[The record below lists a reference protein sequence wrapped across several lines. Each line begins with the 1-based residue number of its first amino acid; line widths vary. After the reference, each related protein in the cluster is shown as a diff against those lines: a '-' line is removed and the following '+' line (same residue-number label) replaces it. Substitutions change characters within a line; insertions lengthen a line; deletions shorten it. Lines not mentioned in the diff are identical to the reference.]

1 MKFALVALVAL
12 AASAL
17 AACQSDMTG
26 VSPRTLEAQTPTSH
40 PDVPRGDAYF
50 EQMLDRYDL
59 TNAK

>member
-1 MKFALVALVAL
+1 MKFALIALVAL
-12 AASAL
+12 AAGAL

-26 VSPRTLEAQTPTSH
+26 AVPRTLEAQTPTSH
-40 PDVPRGDAYF
+40 PEVAHGDAYL